1 MNMASVHE
9 NLPLGTKRRDVRVAL
24 GRLRLTYEHQSLDD
38 FVRQSTAMP
47 SWTADSWSG
56 MDRNT

>member
-38 FVRQSTAMP
+38 FVRQSTAM
-47 SWTADSWSG
+47 
-56 MDRNT
+56 DRNT